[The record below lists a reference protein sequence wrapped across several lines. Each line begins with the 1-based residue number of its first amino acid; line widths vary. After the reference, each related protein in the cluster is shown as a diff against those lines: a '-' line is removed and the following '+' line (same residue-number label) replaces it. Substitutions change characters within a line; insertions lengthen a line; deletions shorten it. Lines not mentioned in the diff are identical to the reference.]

1 MMEISFCC
9 YIYLFMGRMSDNSTI
24 IILDIA
30 AKSIMLNEA
39 RGGKFFCAKKI
50 SIVDRRNG
58 YARFSV
64 RFFLAGDDAR
74 SDSLLEFYF

>member
-39 RGGKFFCAKKI
+39 RGGKFFCAKK
-50 SIVDRRNG
+50 SR
-58 YARFSV
+58 
-64 RFFLAGDDAR
+64 L
-74 SDSLLEFYF
+74 